1 MAVVQIEIIQFMNR
15 LLAKRTFTTTGKYP
29 KTFDKLLIANR
40 GEISR
45 RIQKTCR
52 KMGIKSVAI
61 YSDAD
66 RHSMF
71 VREADEAYRLGPP
84 PSGQSYLRSDLIL
97 SIAKKCGAQA
107 VHPGYGFLS
116 ENATFAKLLAD
127 NGIVFVGPPHYA
139 IQAMGDKIESKKLAK
154 KSGVSTIPGFLG
166 EVDNTQRAR
175 EIAREIGYPVM
186 VKASAGGGGKG
197 MRIAWND
204 QELDIGFRMSRD
216 EAISSFGDGRLL
228 IEKYV
233 ETPRHIEFQILG
245 DQHGNY
251 VYLPERECS
260 VQRRNQKVIEEAPSV
275 VMDPQTRHAMGTQA
289 CMMAKACGYYTT
301 GTCEFLMDKYKKF
314 YFLEMNTR
322 LQVEHPVSEEITGV
336 DLVEQMILAAAK
348 HPLSFTQKDVK
359 INGHSIEYRVYAED
373 PSRKFLPSIG
383 FLQKYREPVTR
394 EGVRIDTGV
403 EEGSEISMYYDPMI
417 SKLICWGKDRKEA
430 IERLNTAIDEYV
442 VRGVIHNAGFGKSI
456 INNKTFMEGNYS
468 TAFIPTYYKDGFKGE
483 VMTVDDQ
490 KLLSML
496 AFEMAH
502 KIEAQ
507 SHLKGI
513 EYPKFNCAKNPL
525 YCVTDG
531 KTYKVTKDMEKN
543 TFNIEA
549 VGEQAAQDKLTMDC
563 FKMYGDSLIKT
574 TLKSES
580 SGETHNKT
588 AQFVELQNGNKY
600 KFYYRGSNVDVEVY
614 DETQFSLKKFMP
626 EIKKMDTSKIVISPM
641 PGAVV
646 SVNIAAGQTVVDGQ
660 ELLVIEAMKMQ
671 NIIRSE
677 KEAKIKSVKVK
688 KGQSVTVD
696 EILVEF
702 EQPTLYI
709 TLSLNAFA
717 CYCIYSLYTLASTY
731 AL

>member
-1 MAVVQIEIIQFMNR
+1 MNR
-15 LLAKRTFTTTGKYP
+15 LLAKRTFATTGKYP

-45 RIQKTCR
+45 RVQKTCR
-52 KMGIKSVAI
+52 KMGIKTVAV

-84 PSGQSYLRSDLIL
+84 PSGQSYLRSDLIM

-107 VHPGYGFLS
+107 IHPGYGFLS

-127 NGIVFVGPPHYA
+127 NGITFIGPPHYA
-139 IQAMGDKIESKKLAK
+139 IHAMGDKIESKKLAK
-154 KSGVSTIPGFLG
+154 KSGVSIIPGFMG
-166 EVDNTQRAR
+166 EVKNTEEAR
-175 EIAREIGYPVM
+175 KIAREIGYPVM

-233 ETPRHIEFQILG
+233 ESPRHIEFQLLG

-275 VMDPQTRHAMGTQA
+275 VMDPETRHAMGTQA

-322 LQVEHPVSEEITGV
+322 LQVEHPVTEAITGI
-336 DLVEQMILAAAK
+336 DLVEQMIITAAG
-348 HPLSFTQKDVK
+348 HPLAFSQKDVK
-359 INGHSIEYRVYAED
+359 INGHAVEYRLYAED

-383 FLQKYREPVTR
+383 FLEKYREPITR

-417 SKLICWGKDRKEA
+417 SKVVCWGPDRKSA
-430 IERLNTAIDEYV
+430 MQRLNTALDEYV
-442 VRGVIHNAGFGKSI
+442 VRGVVHNGGFGRSI
-456 INNKTFMEGNYS
+456 INNKAFAEGNYS
-468 TAFIPTYYKDGFKGE
+468 TAFIPTYYKEGFKGE
-483 VMTVDDQ
+483 VMTPEDN
-490 KLLSML
+490 KLLSVL
-496 AFEMAH
+496 AYKMAH
-502 KIEAQ
+502 KIDAQ
-507 SHLKGI
+507 NRLKGI
-513 EYPKFNCAKNPL
+513 QYPEFNCSMNPL
-525 YCVTDG
+525 YCVTSG
-531 KTYKVTKDMEKN
+531 KTYKVTQDLATKTFTIESIGEGKTEKVSF
-543 TFNIEA
+543 T
-549 VGEQAAQDKLTMDC
+549 DY
-563 FKMYGDSLIKT
+563 KMYGDAVIKAT
-574 TLKSES
+574 VESEAITGS
-580 SGETHNKT
+580 EKT
-588 AQFVELQNGNKY
+588 IQFVDVMDGTKY
-600 KFYYRGSNVDVEVY
+600 RFYHRGSNVEVEVY
-614 DETQFSLKKFMP
+614 DETQFSVKKFMP
-626 EIKKMDTSKIVISPM
+626 VPKKLDTSKIVISPM

-646 SVNIAAGQTVVDGQ
+646 SVSVAAGQAVVDGQ

-671 NIIRSE
+671 NIIRAE
-677 KEAKIKSVKVK
+677 KDAKIKGVKVK
-688 KGQSVTVD
+688 KGQSVAVD
-696 EILVEF
+696 EVLIEF
-702 EQPTLYI
+702 E
-709 TLSLNAFA
+709 
-717 CYCIYSLYTLASTY
+717 
-731 AL
+731 

>member
-1 MAVVQIEIIQFMNR
+1 MNR
-15 LLAKRTFTTTGKYP
+15 LFAKRTFATTGKYP

-45 RIQKTCR
+45 RVQTTCR
-52 KMGIKSVAI
+52 KMGIKTVAI

-66 RHSMF
+66 RSSMF

-97 SIAKKCGAQA
+97 SITKKCGAQA

-139 IQAMGDKIESKKLAK
+139 IHAMGDKIESKKLAK
-154 KSGVSTIPGFLG
+154 KSGVIIIPGFMG
-166 EVDNTQRAR
+166 EVPDTKRAR
-175 EIAREIGYPVM
+175 EIARDIGYPVM

-204 QELDIGFRMSRD
+204 EELDIGFRMSRD

-233 ETPRHIEFQILG
+233 ETPRHIEFQLLG
-245 DQHGNY
+245 DQFGNY

-275 VMDPQTRHAMGTQA
+275 IMDPATRHAMGSQA

-322 LQVEHPVSEEITGV
+322 LQVEHPVTEAITGI
-336 DLVEQMILAAAK
+336 DLVEQMILVAAK
-348 HPLSFTQKDVK
+348 HPLSYTQNDVK
-359 INGHSIEYRVYAED
+359 INGHSVEYRLYAED

-383 FLQKYREPVTR
+383 FLEKYREPITR
-394 EGVRIDTGV
+394 EGLRIDTGV

-417 SKLICWGKDRKEA
+417 SKVVCWGKTRQEA
-430 IERLNTAIDEYV
+430 MDRLNTAIDEYV
-442 VRGVIHNAGFGKSI
+442 IRGVIHNAGFGKSI
-456 INNKTFMEGNYS
+456 INNKSFIDGSYS
-468 TAFIPTYYKDGFKGE
+468 TAFIPTFYKDGFKGE
-483 VMTVDDQ
+483 VMSIEDN

-496 AFEMAH
+496 SFKMAH
-502 KIEAQ
+502 KLDAQ
-507 SHLKGI
+507 TRLKGI
-513 EYPKFNCAKNPL
+513 EYPEFNASLNPL

-531 KTYKVTKDMEKN
+531 KAYKVTKDCANKS
-543 TFNIEA
+543 FNIESL
-549 VGEQAAQDKLTMDC
+549 GEQTQATPLDKSTVED

-574 TLKSES
+574 SIKSVNT
-580 SGETHNKT
+580 GEVVKKT
-588 AQFVELQNGNKY
+588 AQFVDVLNSNKY
-600 KFYYRGSNVDVEVY
+600 RFYYRGSNVEVEVF
-614 DETQFSLKKFMP
+614 DEAQFAIKKFMP
-626 EIKKMDTSKIVISPM
+626 IPKKMDTSKIIISPM

-646 SVNIAAGQTVVDGQ
+646 SVNVAAGQTVVDGQ
-660 ELLVIEAMKMQ
+660 EILVIEAMKMQ
-671 NIIRSE
+671 NIIRAE

-688 KGQSVTVD
+688 KGQSVAVD
-696 EILVEF
+696 EILVEY
-702 EQPTLYI
+702 E
-709 TLSLNAFA
+709 
-717 CYCIYSLYTLASTY
+717 
-731 AL
+731 